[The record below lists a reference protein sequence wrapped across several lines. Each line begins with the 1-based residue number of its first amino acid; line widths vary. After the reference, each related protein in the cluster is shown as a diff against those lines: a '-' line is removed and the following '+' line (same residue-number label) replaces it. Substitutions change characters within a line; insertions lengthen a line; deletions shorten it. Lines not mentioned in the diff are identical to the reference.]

1 MYTKVEKADYGVDA
15 FSITTQDDWHYK
27 FHNKFEF
34 ESETH
39 ENVILTSQRAILHC
53 IFVITWLFLAE
64 ISLF

>member
-39 ENVILTSQRAILHC
+39 ENVILTSQGPFYTAYLLLHD
-53 IFVITWLFLAE
+53 
-64 ISLF
+64 

>member
-53 IFVITWLFLAE
+53 IFIIT
-64 ISLF
+64 